1 MMRNI
6 WQILVGV
13 VLAVGAGIAL
23 YNAVGDDGP
32 TGAADATSSPFAAR
46 IGSATATDAASP
58 ELARVAPPAPDARF
72 GDIAVAA
79 DDFIIG
85 QASAPVTIVE
95 YASLTCPHCARFHDQ
110 VLPGL
115 KRDLIDTGK
124 VRLVY
129 RDFPLDQAALAGSVL
144 ARCAGRDR
152 YFAFLD
158 VLYRDQSSWARAQ
171 DPVQALSQIA
181 RLGGIGAEK
190 FQSCLSDEKLQE
202 RILKQRLD
210 GNQKLQV
217 NSTPT
222 LFINGDKYPGV
233 LTLDQIK
240 AIVANMIS
248 KS

>member
-1 MMRNI
+1 MRNM

-13 VLAVGAGIAL
+13 VLAAGAGIAL
-23 YNAVGDDGP
+23 YNAVGDDG
-32 TGAADATSSPFAAR
+32 ATVVANAPSSPPPAR
-46 IGSATATDAASP
+46 IGSATPTDAASS
-58 ELARVAPPAPDARF
+58 EMARVEPPVPDAQF

-85 QASAPVTIVE
+85 QASAPVTIIE
-95 YASLTCPHCARFHDQ
+95 YASLTCPHCARFHNQ

-115 KRDLIDTGK
+115 KKDLIDTGK

-129 RDFPLDQAALAGSVL
+129 RDFPLDRIALAGSTL

-171 DPVQALSQIA
+171 DPVQALSRIA
-181 RLGGIGAEK
+181 RLGGIGNEK

-202 RILKQRLD
+202 SILKQRLD
-210 GNQKLQV
+210 GNQKFQV

-222 LFINGDKYPGV
+222 LFINGNKYPGV

-240 AIVANMIS
+240 AIVASMTP